1 MPSKLYELRVF
12 RGRREVDTPNK
23 LRDVLDL
30 SDAEA
35 ERTKALLT
43 GHLLAAAERAGV
55 GRHQAHLFHLD
66 VHEVHGDRAENR
78 ALFQFSVPVVA

>member
-1 MPSKLYELRVF
+1 MPSKSYELRVF
-12 RGRREVDTPNK
+12 KGRREADPPNK

-30 SDAEA
+30 TEA

-55 GRHQAHLFHLD
+55 GRSQAHLFHLD
-66 VHEVHGDRAENR
+66 VHEVHGDRADNR
-78 ALFQFSVPVVA
+78 PLFAFSVPVVA